1 MVTFLIA
8 AALAVLFGLAI
19 RHLIK
24 HGTCDC
30 SSKGGCNG
38 GCAGCSHSAMVRNNP
53 RSTKQADHRAYAR
66 IERKGPLP
74 LLSSGKKR
82 YLFIIHELG
91 QNGNAVHSKDIASSL
106 SVKQPSVS
114 KMLNALAEDGLIEK
128 EYYGAA
134 TFTPEGA
141 RLSNKLYTDYLLLF
155 SFFRKQLGLSESDS
169 RHDAIVC
176 LCDLSDAGVQRM
188 ASAVLDCEPCKQTQI

>member
-1 MVTFLIA
+1 
-8 AALAVLFGLAI
+8 
-19 RHLIK
+19 
-24 HGTCDC
+24 
-30 SSKGGCNG
+30 
-38 GCAGCSHSAMVRNNP
+38 MVRNNP

-66 IERKGPLP
+66 IKRKGHLP

-114 KMLNALAEDGLIEK
+114 KMLNSLAEDGLIEK
-128 EYYGAA
+128 
-134 TFTPEGA
+134 EGA

-155 SFFRKQLGLSESDS
+155 SFFRKQLGLSESDA

-188 ASAVLDCEPCKQTQI
+188 ASAVLDCERPEQSQS

>member
-1 MVTFLIA
+1 
-8 AALAVLFGLAI
+8 
-19 RHLIK
+19 
-24 HGTCDC
+24 
-30 SSKGGCNG
+30 
-38 GCAGCSHSAMVRNNP
+38 MVRNNP

-141 RLSNKLYTDYLLLF
+141 RLSNKLYTVYLLLF
-155 SFFRKQLGLSESDS
+155 SFFRKQLGLSESDA

-188 ASAVLDCEPCKQTQI
+188 ASAVLDCEPSKQTQI

>member
-1 MVTFLIA
+1 M
-8 AALAVLFGLAI
+8 
-19 RHLIK
+19 
-24 HGTCDC
+24 
-30 SSKGGCNG
+30 
-38 GCAGCSHSAMVRNNP
+38 
-53 RSTKQADHRAYAR
+53 
-66 IERKGPLP
+66 
-74 LLSSGKKR
+74 LSSGKKR

-114 KMLNALAEDGLIEK
+114 KMLNSLAEDGLIEK

-155 SFFRKQLGLSESDS
+155 SFFRNQLGLSEQDS

-176 LCDLSDAGVQRM
+176 LCDLSD
-188 ASAVLDCEPCKQTQI
+188 

>member
-1 MVTFLIA
+1 M
-8 AALAVLFGLAI
+8 
-19 RHLIK
+19 
-24 HGTCDC
+24 
-30 SSKGGCNG
+30 
-38 GCAGCSHSAMVRNNP
+38 
-53 RSTKQADHRAYAR
+53 
-66 IERKGPLP
+66 
-74 LLSSGKKR
+74 LSSGKKR

-114 KMLNALAEDGLIEK
+114 KMLNSLAEDGLIEK

-155 SFFRKQLGLSESDS
+155 SFFRNQLGLSEQDS
-169 RHDAIVC
+169 RHDAIRTNPIISHSQSYI
-176 LCDLSDAGVQRM
+176 CDPKRSRTEIPVRL
-188 ASAVLDCEPCKQTQI
+188 LF

>member
-1 MVTFLIA
+1 MRLQQQRRLQRRLRRLSAWLPLRRAGTEA
-8 AALAVLFGLAI
+8 PSALTL
-19 RHLIK
+19 
-24 HGTCDC
+24 
-30 SSKGGCNG
+30 
-38 GCAGCSHSAMVRNNP
+38 P
-53 RSTKQADHRAYAR
+53 AYAAR

-155 SFFRKQLGLSESDS
+155 SLFRKQLGLSESDA